1 MAYEVK
7 KVLTVDDLIKLLV
20 SVNIKMETIE
30 TMQKEIIIKI
40 DKLSKQEKEE
50 KTETPIDGI
59 LQNLLSNID
68 LSNIDLKNIDLS
80 KFGIGAKK
88 NA

>member
-1 MAYEVK
+1 MADVK

-50 KTETPIDGI
+50 KTETPLDGI
-59 LQNLLSNID
+59 LQGLLSKVDISKID
-68 LSNIDLKNIDLS
+68 LSTIDLS
-80 KFGIGAKK
+80 KLGIGK
-88 NA
+88 